1 MYHHYSICENFSSL
15 YVYFDREY
23 SNLIVFN
30 KENKSKKKKKKK
42 MIFPLISQNV
52 KALVI
57 KIIKLKLNL

>member
-30 KENKSKKKKKKK
+30 KENKSKKKKKENDFSPNFSKC
-42 MIFPLISQNV
+42 
-52 KALVI
+52 
-57 KIIKLKLNL
+57 